1 VTTRGNRRDEGQSL
15 VEISLILPI
24 VILLVVV
31 VFDLGRAVYAHHTL
45 GNAARGGLRV
55 AIVDQTPAG
64 IQEGARSRAVG
75 LDPNTLIVTPIPCT
89 TPSTIIGCEIG
100 VQVSYPFEPIT
111 PLVGNIVGPMTLQST
126 SRAPVERVF
135 PSPSP

>member
-1 VTTRGNRRDEGQSL
+1 

-31 VFDLGRAVYAHHTL
+31 VFDLGRAVYAQHTI

-55 AIVDQTPAG
+55 AIVNQTVAD
-64 IQEGARSRAVG
+64 IQEGARSRSVG
-75 LDPNTLIVTPIPCT
+75 LDASKFTVDPIPCT
-89 TPSTIIGCEIG
+89 TLLIGCEYG
-100 VQVSYPFEPIT
+100 VRVRYQFEPMT
-111 PLVGNIVGPMTLQST
+111 PLVGAVAGPLTLEST